1 MRFAKWIMA
10 AALACCCGAFAQ
22 DQPQAAAPAAPVTM
36 DQVVDHVVASEQ
48 KLVMYLDSYSPV
60 VETYFQ
66 AMKPDPE
73 LGMVPAGDKYFLGRL
88 DLMHASEASYL
99 GSSSRLKR
107 FLGTLTETYSLRL
120 NPAGFAWMIYAD
132 RDEFDRQHY
141 DFRYVRREFLGDLR
155 CLVFDVQPKPK
166 TGDGR
171 FIGRIW
177 VEDQGYNVVRLNG
190 TYSNKG
196 NGKYYFHF
204 DSWRLNLQPGLWL
217 PSYVYSEESDM
228 HYGIGR
234 ATSFKAQ
241 TRLWGYNLKHASHQS
256 ELTQLTVDSPDV
268 QDQSAAAQDATPVQ
282 SQRLWEQQA
291 EGNVVERLQQAGLLA
306 PRGEVDTVLET
317 VVNNL
322 VVTNNINLTW
332 PVHCRVMLTEP
343 LETFHVGHTIVI
355 SRGLLDVLP
364 DEASLATVLSHELG
378 HIVLGHQTDTKF
390 AFVDRMLFSDQYTYQ
405 QLGFA
410 HNLND
415 EASADKKALELLQN
429 SPYKAKLA
437 SAGLFLKALQERSVV
452 LSALLTPHLGNPL
465 ASRDRVLRMPDLMS
479 SAPALEMSKLDQV
492 PALPLGGRV
501 KVDPW
506 SDQAELVKSPSV
518 PLASAR
524 EKMIFEVTPVFPHLA
539 RESAVGAAN
548 LPPPSPAQPGARA
561 AAGPQQPDTT
571 PPPSGASPQ
580 PAGATPQAPAT
591 NPQP

>member
-1 MRFAKWIMA
+1 MMRRTRWILAAVLACGCGVFSQEKPPVA
-10 AALACCCGAFAQ
+10 AAA
-22 DQPQAAAPAAPVTM
+22 VTM
-36 DQVVDHVVASEQ
+36 DQVVDRVVASEQ
-48 KLVMYLDSYSPV
+48 TVVKNLDSYSPV

-66 AMKPDPE
+66 AMKPDPQ
-73 LGMVPAGDKYFLGRL
+73 LGMAPAGDKYFLGRL
-88 DLMHASEASYL
+88 DLMHGNEASYL
-99 GSSSRLKR
+99 GTPSRLKR

-155 CLVFDVQPKPK
+155 CLVFDVQPKKK

-177 VEDQGYNVVRLNG
+177 VEDQSYNIVRLNG
-190 TYSNKG
+190 TYSNNG

-217 PSYVYSEESDM
+217 PAYVYSEESDM
-228 HYGIGR
+228 HYGVGR

-256 ELTQLTVDSPDV
+256 ELTQLTVDSPEV

-282 SQRLWEQQA
+282 SERLWEQQA
-291 EGNVVERLQQAGLLA
+291 ENNVVERLQQAGLLA

-317 VVNNL
+317 VINNL
-322 VVTNNINLTW
+322 VVTNNINLPW

-364 DEASLATVLSHELG
+364 DEASLAMVLSHELG

-390 AFVDRMLFSDQYTYQ
+390 AFLDRMLFSDQYTYQ

-410 HNLND
+410 HNAAD
-415 EASADKKALELLQN
+415 EAAADKKAMELLQN
-429 SPYKAKLA
+429 SPYKSKLA
-437 SAGLFLKALQERSVV
+437 GAGLFLKALQARSGV
-452 LSALLTPHLGNPL
+452 LPALLTPHLGNPL
-465 ASRDRVLRMPDLMS
+465 ATRDRILRMPELMT
-479 SAPALEMSKLDQV
+479 SAPALEMSKLEQV
-492 PALPLGGRV
+492 PALPLGGRIR
-501 KVDPW
+501 VDPW

-539 RESAVGAAN
+539 RQAEVGEVKS
-548 LPPPSPAQPGARA
+548 PPPTPVQPGN
-561 AAGPQQPDTT
+561 TT
-571 PPPSGASPQ
+571 PTGPV
-580 PAGATPQAPAT
+580 

>member
-1 MRFAKWIMA
+1 MQVGKWILA
-10 AALACCCGAFAQ
+10 AVLACSCGVFAQ
-22 DQPQAAAPAAPVTM
+22 DKSEAAAPTVTM
-36 DQVVDHVVASEQ
+36 DQVADQIVAREQ
-48 KLVMYLDSYSPV
+48 ALVKNLDNYSPV

-66 AMKPDPE
+66 AMKPDAD
-73 LGMVPAGDKYFLGRL
+73 LGMVPVADKYFLGRL
-88 DLMHASEASYL
+88 DLMHGNESSYL
-99 GSSSRLKR
+99 GTTSRLKR

-132 RDEFDRQHY
+132 RDEFDREHY
-141 DFRYVRREFLGDLR
+141 EFHYVRREFLGDLR
-155 CLVFDVQPKPK
+155 CLVFDVQPKKK

-171 FIGRIW
+171 FLGRIW
-177 VEDQGYNVVRLNG
+177 VEDQGYNIVRLNG
-190 TYSNKG
+190 TYSNNG

-204 DSWRLNLQPGLWL
+204 DSWRLNLQPGVWV
-217 PSYVYSEESDM
+217 PAYVYSEETDV
-228 HYGIGR
+228 HYGMGR

-241 TRLWGYNLKHASHQS
+241 TRLWGYNLKHAAHQS

-291 EGNVVERLQQAGLLA
+291 ESNVVERLQQAGLLA
-306 PRGEVDTVLET
+306 PRGQVDTVLET
-317 VVNNL
+317 VINNL
-322 VVTNNINLTW
+322 EVTSNINLPW

-364 DEASLATVLSHELG
+364 DEASLAMVLSHELG

-390 AFVDRMLFSDQYTYQ
+390 AFVDRMLYSDQYTYQ

-410 HNLND
+410 HNPNQ
-415 EASADKKALELLQN
+415 EQAADKRAMELLQN

-437 SAGLFLKALQERSVV
+437 SAGLFLKALQARSAE
-452 LSALLTPHLGNPL
+452 LPALLTPHLGNPL
-465 ASRDRVLRMPDLMS
+465 AARDRVLRMPDLMNT
-479 SAPALEMSKLDQV
+479 APNLEMGKLDQV
-492 PALPLGGRV
+492 PALPLGGRI

-518 PLASAR
+518 ALASAR

-539 RESAVGAAN
+539 RAAEPGAAN
-548 LPPPSPAQPGARA
+548 P
-561 AAGPQQPDTT
+561 
-571 PPPSGASPQ
+571 
-580 PAGATPQAPAT
+580 TPQASAQPLTPTAST
-591 NPQP
+591 PQP